1 MFSYSAYLLVWHL
14 NVAQLESESVVE
26 SYIAS
31 MLKTTRILNL
41 RWRYID
47 NGWKQSFAAV
57 YCVIPVSRIH
67 TSSKTIVSINTF
79 AIRIPYDSIE
89 TFSIVSHL
97 YYAFLTI
104 DKLFF
109 FLFIQLLLFF
119 SYTKIFIFVF
129 NSLCQQRYRL
139 RLCVTITKYNKKIW
153 HTRKPNQTKP
163 QNLTKNTANI
173 KKTNQAKNLQ
183 KRTIFEPYQ

>member
-109 FLFIQLLLFF
+109 FYLYNCFYFF
-119 SYTKIFIFVF
+119 HIRKYLYLYSTHYVNKGIGYDFV
-129 NSLCQQRYRL
+129 SRL
-139 RLCVTITKYNKKIW
+139 QNTIKKSD
-153 HTRKPNQTKP
+153 TLE
-163 QNLTKNTANI
+163 NLTKLNL
-173 KKTNQAKNLQ
+173 KT
-183 KRTIFEPYQ
+183 